1 MRIFVAGATGVIG
14 AALAP
19 LLVYS
24 GHTVAGMTR
33 TPQLASALETAGI
46 EPVVCDVYDRER
58 LIAEVERFAPEAVIH
73 QLTDLPDD
81 AAEIP
86 AHAERNLRIR
96 TEGTANLLAAA
107 EAAGVSRILVQSVAW
122 KLTGPRAEAMETF
135 ERSVLDAGGVVIR
148 YGQFYGPGTYYAQE
162 LPDGPR
168 IAVPAAARRTAELLD
183 APSGIVEL
191 VE

>member
-19 LLVYS
+19 LLVHT

-33 TPQLASALETAGI
+33 TPQLTPALETAGI
-46 EPVVCDVYDRER
+46 EPVVCDVYDREQ
-58 LIAEVERFAPEAVIH
+58 LIAAVTAFAPEAVIH

-96 TEGTANLLAAA
+96 TEGTAHLLAAA
-107 EAAGVSRILVQSVAW
+107 QAAGVSRILVQSIAW
-122 KLTGPRAEAMETF
+122 QLAGARGKAMAAF

-148 YGQFYGPGTYYAQE
+148 YGQLYGPGTYYERE

-168 IAVPAAARRTAELLD
+168 IAVAEAARRTVALLD
-183 APSGIVEL
+183 APSGVIEL

>member
-1 MRIFVAGATGVIG
+1 MRIFVAGATGVMG

-33 TPQLASALETAGI
+33 TPELAPALEAAGI

-58 LIAEVERFAPEAVIH
+58 LIAEVQGFAPEAVIH

-86 AHAERNLRIR
+86 AHAERNMRIR

-107 EAAGVSRILVQSVAW
+107 EAAGAPRILVQSIAW
-122 KLTGPRAEAMETF
+122 KLAGARAEAMEAF

-148 YGQFYGPGTYYAQE
+148 YGQLYGPGTYYAHE

-168 IAVPAAARRTAELLD
+168 IAVPEAARRTAELLD

>member
-1 MRIFVAGATGVIG
+1 MRIFIAGATGVIG

-19 LLVYS
+19 LLVHS

-33 TPQLASALETAGI
+33 TPQLAPALQSAGI

-58 LIAEVERFAPEAVIH
+58 LIAEVERFAPEVVIH

-96 TEGTANLLAAA
+96 SEGTANLLAAA
-107 EAAGVSRILVQSVAW
+107 QAAGASRILVQSIAW
-122 KLTGPRAEAMETF
+122 ELAGPRAEAMEAF

-148 YGQFYGPGTYYAQE
+148 YGQLYGPGTYYEHE

-168 IAVPAAARRTAELLD
+168 IAVAEAAKRTAELLD
-183 APSGIVEL
+183 APSGVVEL